1 MPGSNTDEDPTSS
14 GSAPARSVVRR
25 PNVLAALTVAVFAV
39 VLGAFIVVNQV
50 TDDDPAVAAGSAGV
64 PEEGHVLGEPG
75 DTGVTLVEFLD
86 FECEACR
93 AAFPFVEDLREKYA
107 GEVTFV
113 ARHFPIPSHTNSTH
127 SAAAVDAAGEQG
139 KFEAMYKKMYDTQPV
154 WGEQQ
159 KSNAA
164 LFRKFAEQMGLDME
178 RYDDDVASE
187 KILDHIAEDQQD
199 GVGLGVEGTPT
210 FFLNGELIQPTSTT
224 DFTDAIDDA
233 LAEAEQQ
240 K

>member
-1 MPGSNTDEDPTSS
+1 MSPDTNEPTPPTPDTKKRL
-14 GSAPARSVVRR
+14 ATR

-39 VLGAFIVVNQV
+39 VLAAFIVVNQV
-50 TDDDPAVAAGSAGV
+50 SDDDPAAAAGSAGV

-93 AAFPFVEDLREKYA
+93 AAFPFIEDLREKYA

-113 ARHFPIPSHTNSTH
+113 VRHFPIPSHTNSTH

-139 KFEAMYKKMYDTQPV
+139 KFDAMYKKMYDTQPV

-178 RYDDDVASE
+178 RYDDVASE
-187 KILDHIAEDQQD
+187 AILDHIAEDQQD
-199 GVGLGVEGTPT
+199 GVRLGVEGTPT
-210 FFLNGELIQPTSTT
+210 FFLNGDLLQPTSTT

-233 LAEAEQQ
+233 LADAEQAN
-240 K
+240 